1 MTVSYRVRLNVHVL
15 ALLTSAMFVGCGG
28 SDSLSELQRVKA
40 GDLEVVLLSAHGTL
54 RQGKDS
60 FVIEF
65 RKADGTPAD
74 VGEVHAS
81 AQMPM
86 PGMAPM
92 MGTVS
97 VTKTA
102 AGRYDAASDFSM
114 AGTWRTTLEWSGPAG
129 QGSVTFAGSVQ

>member
-1 MTVSYRVRLNVHVL
+1 VSQRARLYGSVL
-15 ALLTSAMFVGCGG
+15 ALFASAMLVVACGGG
-28 SDSLSELQRVKA
+28 SDSMTELQRVKA
-40 GDLEVVLLSAHGTL
+40 GDLDVVLLSSHGAL

-60 FVIEF
+60 CVIEF
-65 RKADGTPAD
+65 RKADGTLAD

-92 MGTVS
+92 MGNVT

-102 AGRYDAASDFSM
+102 VGHYEAASDFSM